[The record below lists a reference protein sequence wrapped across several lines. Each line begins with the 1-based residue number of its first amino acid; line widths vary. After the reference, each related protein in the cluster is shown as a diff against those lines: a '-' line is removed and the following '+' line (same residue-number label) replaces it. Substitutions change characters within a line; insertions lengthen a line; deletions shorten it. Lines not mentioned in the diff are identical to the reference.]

1 MTSTRCRQMNEQT
14 KQIIENQMKKYSL
27 MHFVPL
33 LAVALLASCAGQGT
47 SEGAESESSRK
58 KNVRVEIVQI
68 VPVDQISTFTASV
81 DADQTNNIAP
91 ATGGRIRAIF
101 VDVGSTVRRGQAVAT
116 MDDARFAQQET
127 QVATLRR
134 DFERYQ
140 ELFAVGG
147 ISRQQ
152 LDQAR
157 TQLEVAES
165 AMNNLGE
172 NTTLVSPISGVVTA
186 RNYDPGD
193 VAMQLPILT
202 IESINPVKVVVNV
215 SESFYSR
222 VVKDMP
228 VEVTVD
234 ALREETFQ
242 GKVSL
247 IYPTLDPVS
256 HTFTVEITVPN
267 TQQRLR
273 PGMFARVKMNFGTF
287 DRPLL
292 SDKAVLKQVGS
303 NDRYVFVEKDGKAVY
318 TVVELGARIN
328 DKYEILSG
336 LKEGDRVIVEGNSG
350 LIDGTE
356 VEVVQ

>member
-1 MTSTRCRQMNEQT
+1 
-14 KQIIENQMKKYSL
+14 MKKYSL
-27 MHFVPL
+27 LQFTSL
-33 LAVALLASCAGQGT
+33 LALALLASCGGKGT
-47 SEGAESESSRK
+47 SEETESEAPLK
-58 KNVRVEIVQI
+58 KSVRVETVQM

-81 DADQTNNIAP
+81 EADQVNNIAP
-91 ATGGRIRAIF
+91 AMGGRIRRIM
-101 VDVGSTVRRGQAVAT
+101 VDVGSTVRRGQAVVA
-116 MDDARFAQQET
+116 MDAASFSQQET

-134 DFERYQ
+134 DFERYE

-147 ISRQQ
+147 ISKQQ

-157 TQLEVAES
+157 TQLEVAETALS
-165 AMNNLGE
+165 NLGE

-215 SESFYSR
+215 SESFYSK
-222 VVKDMP
+222 VVKGMP

-234 ALREETFQ
+234 ALEGESFQ

-247 IYPTLDPVS
+247 VHPTLDPMS
-256 HTFTVEITVPN
+256 HTFTVEVSVPN
-267 TQQRLR
+267 SQQRLR
-273 PGMFARVKMNFGTF
+273 PGMFARVKMNFGTN

-292 SDKAVLKQVGS
+292 SDRAVLKQVGS
-303 NDRYVFVEKDGKAVY
+303 NDRYVFVEKDGIAHY
-318 TVVELGARIN
+318 TLVELGARID

-336 LKEGDRVIVEGNSG
+336 LNQGDRVIVQGNSG

-356 VEVVQ
+356 VAVIE